1 MRRRERSSLRFKDLG
16 MAKENLIRKKAIE
29 ILRRDKWIVWFA
41 PKVKF
46 QQTDVF
52 GIIDLMALKGK
63 RQKNIQLT
71 TPPNVSAKRKK
82 IINFL
87 QKYKVELPVEI
98 WAWNSR
104 KKEFKKERIN
114 IKIREA

>member
-1 MRRRERSSLRFKDLG
+1 MPAEQF
-16 MAKENLIRKKAIE
+16 IRKKAIE
-29 ILRRDKWIVWFA
+29 KLRADGWITWFG
-41 PKVKF
+41 PKVRFK
-46 QQTDVF
+46 QTDVF

-71 TPPNVSAKRKK
+71 TPPNVSARRKK
-82 IINFL
+82 IISFL
-87 QKYKVELPVEI
+87 EKYKVELPVEI

-114 IKIREA
+114 IKIEEA

>member
-1 MRRRERSSLRFKDLG
+1 MPAEQF
-16 MAKENLIRKKAIE
+16 IRKKAIE
-29 ILRRDKWIVWFA
+29 ILRHDKWVVWFA

-46 QQTDVF
+46 QQTDIF
-52 GIIDLMALKGK
+52 GIIDLMTLKER

-87 QKYKVELPVEI
+87 KTNKVELPVEI
-98 WAWNSR
+98 WSWNS
-104 KKEFKKERIN
+104 KKKIFKKERIN
-114 IKIREA
+114 IRIKKAT

>member
-1 MRRRERSSLRFKDLG
+1 
-16 MAKENLIRKKAIE
+16 MAKENLIRKKAVE
-29 ILRRDKWIVWFA
+29 ILRKDGWITWFG
-41 PKVKF
+41 PKVRFK
-46 QQTDVF
+46 QTDVF

-71 TPPNVSAKRKK
+71 TLPNVSARRKK
-82 IINFL
+82 IINFF
-87 QKYKVELPVEI
+87 KKNKVELPVEI

-114 IKIREA
+114 IKIEEA